1 MKTTIPMVLALIL
14 LSAVP
19 AFAGGADKKKPP
31 ERATL
36 QKMEAVPCGA
46 KEKGLTGLGTLW
58 ASAGITHVN
67 SDEKL
72 CPQYTVLTDEMEYDI
87 RPADLKHAVILPVG
101 KEIEFK
107 IKKDRMYLKIPDSK
121 QKMQTYEVVSM
132 KQTNSDASVKDA
144 EAKADDR

>member
-1 MKTTIPMVLALIL
+1 
-14 LSAVP
+14 
-19 AFAGGADKKKPP
+19 
-31 ERATL
+31 
-36 QKMEAVPCGA
+36 
-46 KEKGLTGLGTLW
+46 
-58 ASAGITHVN
+58 
-67 SDEKL
+67 
-72 CPQYTVLTDEMEYDI
+72 